1 LYECGIKMKKKK
13 NILPENENP
22 FKTPEGYFDGFSDRI
37 MERIDAEN
45 AAPESDSS
53 NGIIRYLR
61 PALIMAASFA
71 AIFLIIFIPVKTIGP
86 QLSSNNNIADNE
98 YALLDYL
105 NINER
110 TIIEAF
116 ELDSTQDEYN
126 DAAVEDY
133 LMASISEYDLVENK
147 N

>member
-1 LYECGIKMKKKK
+1 MKKKK

-22 FKTPEGYFDGFSDRI
+22 FKTPEGYFGGFSERM

-45 AAPESDSS
+45 AALEDDSPA
-53 NGIIRYLR
+53 GIMRYLR

-86 QLSSNNNIADNE
+86 QLSSNNYLNDNDNV
-98 YALLDYL
+98 LLDYL
-105 NINER
+105 HINER

-116 ELDSTQDEYN
+116 ELDTAQIKYN
-126 DAAVEDY
+126 NALVEEY
-133 LMASISEYDLVENK
+133 LMTSISEYDLVENK